1 METVVIG
8 IGVIVTAGL
17 FTFALVMAIDLNKV
31 INKEAQQL
39 HGGELTKFKTKG
51 EM

>member
-1 METVVIG
+1 METVIIG
-8 IGVIVTAGL
+8 LGMATVVGL
-17 FTFALVMAIDLNKV
+17 LMFALVMAFDLNKL

-51 EM
+51 EK